1 MRERP
6 IVFSEGTCSPQS
18 CLPHFPCLTPV
29 RKISREKGAFSPH
42 WWIAV
47 NNASQGTV
55 SRLMTISRAL
65 AKVWNPISTV
75 LSEHCTDFYPF
86 LSRMPIKPHSL
97 AQSQAL
103 AMQSQDTHS
112 RSTGGHV
119 YKGSTPGL
127 SMRGSQWGRGWVLQN
142 IFNVHCS
149 GGNVVF
155 PPQLEIESTDKF
167 LFI

>member
-6 IVFSEGTCSPQS
+6 TVFSEGTCSPQS
-18 CLPHFPCLTPV
+18 CLPRFPCLTPV

-75 LSEHCTDFYPF
+75 LSEHYTDFYPF
-86 LSRMPIKPHSL
+86 PLQDANQTPFSSPVPGSGYAVTGHTLTFHRRTRLQGLNSR
-97 AQSQAL
+97 AL
-103 AMQSQDTHS
+103 NERLTVGA
-112 RSTGGHV
+112 RVG
-119 YKGSTPGL
+119 
-127 SMRGSQWGRGWVLQN
+127 
-142 IFNVHCS
+142 
-149 GGNVVF
+149 
-155 PPQLEIESTDKF
+155 PPKYL
-167 LFI
+167 